1 MAQLKNREEA
11 FKKFESLV
19 CSYKEK
25 EDLLYSSNEAKTRLL
40 LIDEILGILGWDKS
54 SFNPE
59 TYIPKAGFSDYLLTI
74 DDNPRL
80 VVEAKRIGDTFR
92 TAKSKLLKREYEV
105 RYFKRAFKSSF
116 SDVIEQA
123 KDYCIETKVPFA
135 LLTNGA
141 EWVALQLL
149 TLPGV
154 SIDTAKGIYFG
165 NIFSEKFEFDLF
177 WDLVSR
183 NAFNDCQLE
192 EYLSHINYQPSE
204 VCRILRSDYS
214 SLQWQSDIQAAYLS
228 DFYEHFFSQI
238 TESNKRN
245 MLEFCFVSDSKLDQ
259 YRGELKRLLKDSVP
273 KFLPLG
279 TDDFEPGQSKESIL
293 NDSNSG
299 QVVIITGSVGCGKST
314 LVTKCLVEARQQ
326 KGNLAKPILIDLI
339 NEVSRSNINARNII
353 FQLIYKFL
361 EEKFENVFEQEYLR
375 KIYYREIKQLKD
387 GEYRDYFSVAPHE
400 FIKQEAEL
408 ISSKKQNIE
417 DFVLRALK
425 QLTSENNSVILIIDN
440 VDRAH
445 EKFQEEMYALSHKI
459 SSFTGAKTIITL
471 REFTFFKNK
480 RGGFL
485 DVRSDDKVIH
495 LKAPDFEKLISKR
508 IKYIETQLDDDYR
521 KKEWRRRYGNY
532 DDFIEG
538 MKQHASAIKKSVQ
551 VSSDGHNIL
560 ETLSSISWHNIR
572 YFYELL
578 KRVHRQLGSIDIW
591 NSSEVIAALMASTE
605 MGEKPTLP
613 NLFIPYQNVNQA
625 YFLKLRLIAFLSI
638 LKAGEVTNG
647 VPVNRII
654 DFLKLYG
661 YQRGWITASLIECVK
676 QRLIECLEIPSEA
689 ESIEN
694 FELDY
699 DGTYRLSPLGL
710 LYLNQIIKNRTYQSL
725 ISVDLPFHSLLD
737 FDSIKDE
744 FDLVISCMTN
754 QKKSLIFKEGLDII
768 VNSSLPKKTGEYLSK
783 ELIKEQT
790 LTEGLLFHTELQ
802 LTERKVQEL
811 FMSMNEFNNTNSQ
824 ITKYSE
830 PTSKSDTAISGQ
842 QCLKFEDEE
851 SENFELVATREYEID
866 HRDFVQSLGYE
877 FDDCSYLGTEYIPLI
892 FCALR
897 LRLIEGIEYSS
908 GAELTKLINDYL
920 VSDTNQK
927 FPNNVSRALRS
938 AKLQSQNW
946 LDCRADMHVKNKMF
960 GLTDCWEKHWAEI
973 FLKEVVE

>member
-1 MAQLKNREEA
+1 MTHPMNSEEA

-19 CSYKEK
+19 KSYSDTEASI
-25 EDLLYSSNEAKTRLL
+25 YSSNEASTRLL
-40 LIDEILGILGWDKS
+40 LIDEILILLGWDKS

-59 TYIPKAGFSDYLLTI
+59 THIPKAGFSDYLLTI
-74 DDNPRL
+74 DGNPRL
-80 VVEAKRIGDTFR
+80 VVEAKKIGDTFR
-92 TAKSKLLKREYEV
+92 STKTKLLKREYEV
-105 RYFKRAFKSSF
+105 RYLKRAFKSSF

-123 KDYCIETKVPFA
+123 SNYCVETKVPFA

-141 EWVALQLL
+141 EWIVIQLL

-154 SIDTAKGIYFG
+154 SLDTAKGIYFG
-165 NIFSEKFEFDLF
+165 NIFSERFEFDLF
-177 WDLVSR
+177 WNLISK
-183 NAFNDCQLE
+183 NAFNDCLLE
-192 EYLSHINYQPSE
+192 EYLSNINYQPSE

-214 SLQWQSDIQAAYLS
+214 SLQWQSDKQEEYLS

-259 YRGELKRLLKDSVP
+259 YRGELKRLLKDSTP
-273 KFLPLG
+273 KFLPLN
-279 TDDFEPGQSKESIL
+279 TDDFEPGEGKASIL
-293 NDSNSG
+293 NDSNTG

-326 KGNLAKPILIDLI
+326 KGELAKPILIDLI

-353 FQLIYKFL
+353 FALIYKFL
-361 EEKFENVFEQEYLR
+361 EEKFEYVFGQEYLR
-375 KIYYREIKQLKD
+375 KIYSREVRQLKE
-387 GEYRDYFSVAPHE
+387 GEYKDYFIAAPQE
-400 FIKQEAEL
+400 FIKQEADL
-408 ISSKKQNIE
+408 ISGKKQNIE

-480 RGGFL
+480 TGGFL

-508 IKYIETQLDDDYR
+508 IKYIDTKLDDDYR
-521 KKEWRRRYGNY
+521 KKEWRRRYEDY
-532 DDFIEG
+532 DDFIKG
-538 MKQHASAIKKSVQ
+538 IKLHASAVKNSIQ
-551 VSSDGHNIL
+551 ISSDGHNIL

-578 KRVHRQLGSIDIW
+578 KRVHRQLGSSCIW
-591 NSSEVIAALMASTE
+591 NSNEVIAALMSSTE
-605 MGEKPTLP
+605 IGEKPTLP
-613 NLFIPYQNVNQA
+613 NLFIPYQNMNQA
-625 YFLKLRLIAFLSI
+625 YFLKLRLITFLSI
-638 LKAGEVTNG
+638 LKAGEITSG

-661 YQRGWITASLIECVK
+661 YQRVWITASIIDCVK
-676 QRLIECLEIPSEA
+676 QRLIECLEIPSEE
-689 ESIEN
+689 ESINN
-694 FELDY
+694 FELDL

-737 FDSIKDE
+737 FDSIKVE
-744 FDLVISCMTN
+744 FEDVISYMTD
-754 QKKSLIFKEGLDII
+754 QKQSLVFKEGLDII
-768 VNSSLPKKTGEYLSK
+768 VNSELSSKTGEYLSK

-790 LTEGLLFHTELQ
+790 LTEGFLSHTELQ

-811 FMSMNEFNNTNSQ
+811 FMSINELNYSFSQ
-824 ITKYSE
+824 PVT
-830 PTSKSDTAISGQ
+830 THQSKPQDDINISGQ
-842 QCLKFEDEE
+842 QCLEFDTENNENIEAKEIQG
-851 SENFELVATREYEID
+851 SEVE
-866 HRDFVQSLGYE
+866 HRDFVHSMEYE
-877 FDDCSYLGTEYIPLI
+877 FDDCNHLGTEYIPLI

-897 LRLIEGIEYSS
+897 LRFMEGIEYSS
-908 GAELTKLINDYL
+908 GVELTKLINDYL

-938 AKLQSQNW
+938 NKLQSQKW
-946 LDCRADMHVKNKMF
+946 LECRTDMHVKNKMF
-960 GLTDCWEKHWAEI
+960 GLTDCWETYWSEI
-973 FLKEVVE
+973 FEKEEIE

>member
-1 MAQLKNREEA
+1 MTRQKNSEEA
-11 FKKFESLV
+11 FKEFESLV
-19 CSYKEK
+19 GSFKEK
-25 EDLLYSSNEAKTRLL
+25 ENLIYSSNEAKTRLV
-40 LIDEILGILGWDKS
+40 LIDEILSLLGWDKS

-59 TYIPKAGFSDYLLTI
+59 TYIPKAGFSDYLLAI

-92 TAKSKLLKREYEV
+92 SATSKLLKREYEV
-105 RYFKRAFKSSF
+105 RYLKRAFKSSF
-116 SDVIEQA
+116 SDVIDQA

-154 SIDTAKGIYFG
+154 SLDTAKGIYFG
-165 NIFSEKFEFDLF
+165 NVFSQEFEFDLF
-177 WDLVSR
+177 WDLISK
-183 NAFNDCQLE
+183 NAFSDCQLE
-192 EYLSHINYQPSE
+192 EYLSNINYQPSE

-214 SLQWQSDIQAAYLS
+214 SLQWKNNKQEDYLS

-259 YRGELKRLLKDSVP
+259 YRGELKRLLKDNAP
-273 KFLPLG
+273 KFLPLN
-279 TDDFEPGQSKESIL
+279 TDDFEPGESKTSIL
-293 NDSNSG
+293 HDSNSG

-339 NEVSRSNINARNII
+339 NEVSRSNIDARKII

-361 EEKFENVFEQEYLR
+361 EEKFETVFEQEYLR
-375 KIYYREIKQLKD
+375 KIYFREIRQLKE
-387 GEYRDYFSVAPHE
+387 GEYRDYFSISPNE

-408 ISSKKQNIE
+408 IYNKKQDIE

-445 EKFQEEMYALSHKI
+445 ENFQEEMYALSHKI
-459 SSFTGAKTIITL
+459 SSYTGAKTIITL

-480 RGGFL
+480 KGGFL

-508 IKYIETQLDDDYR
+508 IKYIETKLDDDYR
-521 KKEWRRRYGNY
+521 KKEWRKRYENY
-532 DDFIEG
+532 DGFITG
-538 MKQHASAIKKSVQ
+538 IRVHASAIKDSIQ

-578 KRVHRQLGSIDIW
+578 KRVHRQLGSNDIW
-591 NSSEVIAALMASTE
+591 SSSEVIAALMANSE
-605 MGEKPTLP
+605 IGEKPTLP

-625 YFLKLRLIAFLSI
+625 YFLKLRLITFLSV
-638 LKAGEVTNG
+638 LKAGEITSG

-661 YQRGWITASLIECVK
+661 YQRIWITANIIECVK
-676 QRLIECLEIPSEA
+676 QRLIECLEIPSEE

-710 LYLNQIIKNRTYQSL
+710 LYLNQIIKNTTYQSL

-737 FDSIKDE
+737 FESIKSE
-744 FDLVISCMTN
+744 FDLVISCMTD

-768 VNSSLPKKTGEYLSK
+768 VNSSLPQKTKEYLSK

-790 LTEGLLFHTELQ
+790 LTEGFLSHTELQ

-811 FMSMNEFNNTNSQ
+811 FKVSHDYKLQTALLKNNK
-824 ITKYSE
+824 I
-830 PTSKSDTAISGQ
+830 KSDIDISRQ
-842 QCLKFEDEE
+842 ECFTFDIDD
-851 SENFELVATREYEID
+851 SEKFELVAAQECEID
-866 HRDFVQSLGYE
+866 HRDFVGSLGYK
-877 FDDCSYLGTEYIPLI
+877 FDDCNYLGTEYIPLI

-897 LRLIEGIEYSS
+897 LRLIEGVEYSS

-920 VSDTNQK
+920 VSDNNQK

-938 AKLQSQNW
+938 KKLQSQGW
-946 LDCRADMHVKNKMF
+946 LDCRSDMHVKNKMF
-960 GLTDCWEKHWAEI
+960 GLTDSWEIHWSEI
-973 FLKEVVE
+973 FSIAKVIE